1 MMNIICQVLYS
12 ILIIVLPMIFSL
24 NGFGID
30 TWQWWTL
37 FLGILAAYIIGM
49 LRMVDF
55 E

>member
-1 MMNIICQVLYS
+1 MMKIISQVLYS
-12 ILIIVLPMIFSL
+12 IRITVLPMIFSL
-24 NGFGID
+24 NGLSID

-37 FLGILAAYIIGM
+37 FLGIFAAYIIGM

>member
-1 MMNIICQVLYS
+1 MMKIISEVLYV

-37 FLGILAAYIIGM
+37 LLGIFVAYVIGM
-49 LRMVDF
+49 LRMVDD